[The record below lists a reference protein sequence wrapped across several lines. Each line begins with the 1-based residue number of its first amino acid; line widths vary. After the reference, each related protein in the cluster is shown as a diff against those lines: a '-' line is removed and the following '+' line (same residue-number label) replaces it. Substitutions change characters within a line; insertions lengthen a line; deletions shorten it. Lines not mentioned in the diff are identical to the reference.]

1 MTGRGITAAALAMI
15 VAMAT
20 SLAQTSYGWSDVD
33 CGQSRIVA
41 PQGATCQATNV
52 YTGRDAAGGAG
63 RRHLVRSDSP
73 QGWSLIVIS
82 EAVDTGAYIA
92 TRTATV
98 DYLKALDKRVIDG
111 SDWSAG
117 TTDGSIQTYTFR
129 STEGEA
135 CVGFRKVGEARSTGH
150 DWLMH
155 GLRCLP
161 KGHEMSPAEI
171 GGFIDSAR
179 VR

>member
-1 MTGRGITAAALAMI
+1 MIGRRVAVAALAMMLP
-15 VAMAT
+15 MAT
-20 SLAQTSYGWSDVD
+20 TSAQTSYGWSDVD
-33 CGQSRIVA
+33 CAQSRIVA

-63 RRHLVRSDSP
+63 RRHLVRRVSL

-82 EAVDTGAYIA
+82 EAIDTGAYIA

-98 DYLKALDKRVIDG
+98 DYLKALDKRVSDG

-117 TTDGSIQTYTFR
+117 TSADGIPTYTFR
-129 STEGEA
+129 STEDET
-135 CVGFRKVGEARSTGH
+135 CVGFRKLGEARSLGH
-150 DWLMH
+150 AWLMH
-155 GLRCLP
+155 GLLCLP
-161 KGHEMSPAEI
+161 KGHALSPTET
-171 GGFIDSAR
+171 GRFIDSAR